1 MDVETV
7 NKIVSFL
14 ANRID
19 NHNVT
24 IIESET
30 KQEKEKL
37 TIAKRELIILKHEL
51 ELIVKRLGE

>member
-37 TIAKRELIILKHEL
+37 TIAKRELMILKHEL
-51 ELIVKRLGE
+51 EQIVKRLGE